1 MKKNVRILIN
11 NIIFLFMAVF
21 LCCLVGGCQ
30 SKTAINW
37 NHAMRVKISRFQSHS
52 KRALEPYL
60 KKAGL
65 SYPVDQLA
73 ILIIKDR
80 KQLELYGKSA
90 AGHWRFIRTYSILA
104 ASGRSGPKLHAG
116 DHQVPEG
123 VYKIVGLNPLSHF
136 DLSMHLNYPND
147 FDRQHAQQ
155 DGRGDLGGDIYIH
168 GDKRSIGCIAIGDK
182 AIEQLFPLVYETG
195 IENVQ
200 VIIAPSDFRYK
211 APRYYHGA
219 PRWLPQLYVK
229 ILNTIEQFPEP
240 K

>member
-1 MKKNVRILIN
+1 
-11 NIIFLFMAVF
+11 
-21 LCCLVGGCQ
+21 
-30 SKTAINW
+30 
-37 NHAMRVKISRFQSHS
+37 MRVKMARFQLQS
-52 KRALEPYL
+52 KRALKPYL

-65 SYPVDQLA
+65 TYPVDQLA

-80 KQLELYGKSA
+80 KQLELYGKSLS
-90 AGHWRFIRTYSILA
+90 GHWKFIRTYSILA

-123 VYKIVGLNPLSHF
+123 IYQIVGLNPLSHF
-136 DLSMHLNYPND
+136 DLSMHLNYPNA

-168 GDKRSIGCIAIGDK
+168 GDKRSIGCIAIGNK

-211 APRYYHGA
+211 SPRYYPGA